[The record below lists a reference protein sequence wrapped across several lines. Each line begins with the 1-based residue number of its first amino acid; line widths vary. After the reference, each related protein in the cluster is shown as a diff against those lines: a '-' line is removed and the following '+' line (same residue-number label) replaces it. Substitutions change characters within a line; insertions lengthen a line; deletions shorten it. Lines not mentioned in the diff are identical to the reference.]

1 MRPRRIQTLQ
11 RTCTVFTWYC
21 CRATTQGITCFE
33 GLLPLRDH
41 LVEVELLDVTLLQV
55 APAGFNP
62 AAAAASIA
70 QSLSRALRPERLT
83 IRASPWGPRPKLM
96 YGAEG
101 PGPPLEFGPAWLRA
115 PGGSSAAE
123 TLEEGGLLTRLR
135 SLEVRALR
143 PWAYTIPP
151 GTVK

>member
-1 MRPRRIQTLQ
+1 MYHSIP
-11 RTCTVFTWYC
+11 
-21 CRATTQGITCFE
+21 CRATTQGSACFD
-33 GLLPLRDH
+33 GLAPLRDH
-41 LVEVELLDVTLLQV
+41 LVEVELLDVTLPQV

-62 AAAAASIA
+62 AASAAGIV

-101 PGPPLEFGPAWLRA
+101 PGPPLEFGPAWLRS
-115 PGGSSAAE
+115 PGGLPTAAE

-135 SLEVRALR
+135 SLEVSEGALPMGR
-143 PWAYTIPP
+143 EHPTWYRR
-151 GTVK
+151 

>member
-1 MRPRRIQTLQ
+1 MSAR
-11 RTCTVFTWYC
+11 YC
-21 CRATTQGITCFE
+21 CRSTTQGTTCFE

-41 LVEVELLDVTLLQV
+41 LVEVELLDVT
-55 APAGFNP
+55 AGFNP
-62 AAAAASIA
+62 AAAASGIA
-70 QSLSRALRPERLT
+70 QSMSQALHPERLT

-123 TLEEGGLLTRLR
+123 ALEEGGLLTRLR
-135 SLEVRALR
+135 SLEVSEGALPMGR
-143 PWAYTIPP
+143 EHPTWYRR
-151 GTVK
+151 